1 MVFWQ
6 KKWIVIFF
14 VLGPLPLF
22 LSLAAEQKKAQ
33 VPSNMKDKDK
43 DKDKEKMAAS
53 SGAEKMD
60 TIERKK
66 QEPRISN
73 KWFRGNYL
81 IYDCTRGNFVCVNSQ
96 SFERCEKERE
106 EDKKNVIPSL
116 RCTPFK
122 MFKSQKEC
130 FKEQYR
136 QIENQKPKVYCQN
149 PKYY

>member
-14 VLGPLPLF
+14 SLSVLPSF
-22 LSLAAEQKKAQ
+22 LLHAAEEKKMELQ
-33 VPSNMKDKDK
+33 SEK
-43 DKDKEKMAAS
+43 KEKPADS
-53 SGAEKMD
+53 TDSQTMD

-66 QEPRISN
+66 YEPRISN

-81 IYDCTRGNFVCVNSQ
+81 IYDCARRNFVCVNAQ
-96 SFERCEKERE
+96 SFGRCEKERE
-106 EDKKNVIPSL
+106 EDKKKMVPSL
-116 RCTPFK
+116 RCAPFK

-149 PKYY
+149 SKYY